1 MFSFIDLP
9 GLVSTLIGSAVLT
22 GAGAAGRRLLS
33 RRARAAEGVETTAP
47 LEAPRML
54 RRYTLLRAT
63 GPDGI
68 PAQYA
73 TTRPTGSVIVQR
85 VNGHPQRFELTDVP
99 LADGTFVAE
108 PLDYL

>member
-1 MFSFIDLP
+1 MSSLIDVP
-9 GLVSTLIGSAVLT
+9 GLLTTLIGSAVLAC
-22 GAGAAGRRLLS
+22 AGAAGRRLLS
-33 RRARAAEGVETTAP
+33 RRSPAAQRAGTTAP

-54 RRYTLLRAT
+54 RRYTLLRTT

-73 TTRPTGSVIVQR
+73 TTRPTGTVIACR

-108 PLDYL
+108 PLDYR